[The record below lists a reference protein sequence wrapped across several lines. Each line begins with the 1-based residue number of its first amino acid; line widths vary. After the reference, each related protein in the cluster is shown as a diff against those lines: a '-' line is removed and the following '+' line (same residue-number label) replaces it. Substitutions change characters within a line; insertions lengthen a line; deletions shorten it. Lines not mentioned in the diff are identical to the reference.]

1 MTLRGVSSGFIMA
14 TAHGAEDSDLR
25 HWAALS
31 RSGLTL
37 ALYMGKSIA
46 SEVAGR
52 LVAHGASPGT
62 PVGIVV
68 NAGRAQMTSYSGNLA
83 SLIDGQVTFSDGPA
97 IIFVGEAVA
106 AGDWADAGQLAAQ
119 SFKVA

>member
-1 MTLRGVSSGFIMA
+1 M
-14 TAHGAEDSDLR
+14 
-25 HWAALS
+25 
-31 RSGLTL
+31 TL

-52 LVAHGASPGT
+52 LVAHGASPLT

-68 NAGRAQMTSYSGNLA
+68 NAGRPQMTTYSGNLSA
-83 SLIDGQVTFSDGPA
+83 LIDCDVTLADGPA

-106 AGDWADAGQLAAQ
+106 AGDWANAAQ
-119 SFKVA
+119 IAAQNFKVA